1 MIRRLLSAIILLL
14 VCVVAPAQESCI
26 IKGHIADCQLAGGQK
41 IKKVYLTRTDEAGNT
56 VLVATAKVKKGSY
69 TFEYDLAPTDPV
81 LMYTITGFGDGKAI
95 ELFVEPGEVFVS
107 TGSAVSPELS
117 TVMGTPT
124 NNDYSHY
131 KAIPI
136 TVQQET
142 DAKVDALVG
151 RYGREWL
158 DTDAGRAEVNRIA
171 ARDAIRV
178 QAMQIR
184 FLIEHNASP
193 MTPFEIERSL
203 LSKLSTPY
211 AEQITK
217 AISTTLHSHP
227 YYISLRN
234 RMLSDNMK
242 VGNEVPDITLSLE
255 NGDVAHLADYRG
267 KYVVLNFWSI
277 DCEKS
282 AQMIAELQNLY
293 DVIKDYDQQFV
304 IVSLAL
310 EGNVEEWKNSITG
323 NNIRRDGWV
332 HACDTATASL
342 AADLFNVENTPK
354 IVLIE
359 PEGRA
364 VSLDMEI
371 DEVVMRAEQIL
382 MGDLYYLDQID

>member
-1 MIRRLLSAIILLL
+1 MIRRLLSALILLL

-131 KAIPI
+131 KAITI

-293 DVIKDYDQQFV
+293 DVIKD
-304 IVSLAL
+304 
-310 EGNVEEWKNSITG
+310 
-323 NNIRRDGWV
+323 
-332 HACDTATASL
+332 
-342 AADLFNVENTPK
+342 
-354 IVLIE
+354 
-359 PEGRA
+359 
-364 VSLDMEI
+364 
-371 DEVVMRAEQIL
+371 
-382 MGDLYYLDQID
+382 